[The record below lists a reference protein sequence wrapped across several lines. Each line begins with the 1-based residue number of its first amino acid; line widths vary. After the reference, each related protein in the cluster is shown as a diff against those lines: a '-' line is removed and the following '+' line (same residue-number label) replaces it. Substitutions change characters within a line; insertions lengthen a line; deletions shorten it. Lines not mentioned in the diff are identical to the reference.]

1 VMVESPTY
9 FHALRPVLN
18 SLQKFEM
25 EDFPL
30 KNEIVHANSSTNLP
44 AYLDSAQTI
53 NTKAIEANV
62 TDAWDVDVDEFLL
75 LLPRNFNTL
84 LESSQSEALVH
95 ALSNR
100 LAIVQGP
107 PGCGKTFLGVK
118 IVQLLLSLQPQL
130 TGPVLLLTYKNHALD
145 EFLKAMLQF
154 CEKENIVRIGG
165 RCKEPQLEECNL
177 QTILKNERYTQA
189 RFNEIQDIR
198 IAIGDKTEEIKSIAG
213 TIRNS
218 SFLTRE
224 SLLQE
229 MSEAQVVSFIRDAGW
244 NKTTLTHHKLG
255 VLQSKKI
262 VGVTITGASI
272 NHDLLQLLGPS
283 VVIVE
288 EAAEILEPSLLAAL
302 TPQLQHLILI
312 GDHQQLRP
320 NVDTYKLTTDF
331 NFNVSLM
338 ERLIK
343 SNFPYKTLAKQ
354 NRMRPEFSA
363 LLHDIYPKL
372 EDNLPR
378 VSQNKPLGCLD
389 KSMFF
394 WTHNHTEKKERTIT
408 NEKEAE
414 MVASLVLYL
423 LSSGC
428 KPNEVTVLAAYLGQ
442 VKTLRG
448 KIKKHR
454 IDYPELHPNDEQV
467 TVQTIDMY
475 QGDEN
480 KYVVVSLV
488 RCNDKGSVGFLS
500 NINRRCVAQSRAKCG
515 MYFVGS
521 ADTLRGKEQG
531 RRCWEKLLT
540 GMEEQR
546 CVGSKITLQVCKF
559 DVRVIGN

>member
-30 KNEIVHANSSTNLP
+30 KNEIVHAVSSSELP
-44 AYLDSAQTI
+44 LYLNSAQTI
-53 NTKAIEANV
+53 NTKAVEPKTA
-62 TDAWDVDVDEFLL
+62 DAQDVYVKEFLAYAD
-75 LLPRNFNTL
+75 RYKL
-84 LESSQSEALVH
+84 LESSQSEALLH
-95 ALSNR
+95 ALNNR

-145 EFLKAMLQF
+145 EFLKAMFQF

-165 RCKEPQLEECNL
+165 RSKEPQLEECNL
-177 QTILKNERYTQA
+177 QTILKNERYTLA

-229 MSEAQVVSFIRDAGW
+229 IFLTRESLLQEMSEAQVFE
-244 NKTTLTHHKLG
+244 

-262 VGVTITGASI
+262 VGLTITGASI

-312 GDHQQLRP
+312 GDHKQLRP
-320 NVDTYKLTTDF
+320 NVDTYELTKDF
-331 NFNVSLM
+331 DFDVSLM
-338 ERLIK
+338 ERLVK

-363 LLHDIYPKL
+363 LLKDIYPNLK
-372 EDNLPR
+372 DNLPR
-378 VSQNKPLGCLD
+378 VSQNKPLECLD

-394 WTHNHTEKKERTIT
+394 WTHNHPEKKERTIT
-408 NEKEAE
+408 NEEEAD

-428 KPNEVTVLAAYLGQ
+428 KPNEVTVLAAYSGQ
-442 VKTLRG
+442 VKILRG
-448 KIKKHR
+448 KMKKHR

-488 RCNDKGSVGFLS
+488 RCNEIGNVGFLS
-500 NINRRCVAQSRAKCG
+500 KINRRCVAQSRAQCG

-521 ADTLRGKEQG
+521 ADTLRHNQG
-531 RRCWEKLLT
+531 RTCWGKLLT
-540 GMEEQR
+540 GMEEQE
-546 CVGSKITLQVCKF
+546 CLASKITLQ
-559 DVRVIGN
+559 

>member
-30 KNEIVHANSSTNLP
+30 KNEIVHAVSSSELP
-44 AYLDSAQTI
+44 LYLNSAQTI
-53 NTKAIEANV
+53 NTKAVEPKTA
-62 TDAWDVDVDEFLL
+62 DAQDVYVKEFLAYAD
-75 LLPRNFNTL
+75 RYKL
-84 LESSQSEALVH
+84 LESSQSEALLH
-95 ALSNR
+95 ALNNR

-145 EFLKAMLQF
+145 EFLKAMFQF

-165 RCKEPQLEECNL
+165 RSKEPQLEECNL
-177 QTILKNERYTQA
+177 QTILKNERYTLA

-229 MSEAQVVSFIRDAGW
+229 MSEAQVFE
-244 NKTTLTHHKLG
+244 

-448 KIKKHR
+448 KMKKHR

-500 NINRRCVAQSRAKCG
+500 NINRRCVAQSRAQCG